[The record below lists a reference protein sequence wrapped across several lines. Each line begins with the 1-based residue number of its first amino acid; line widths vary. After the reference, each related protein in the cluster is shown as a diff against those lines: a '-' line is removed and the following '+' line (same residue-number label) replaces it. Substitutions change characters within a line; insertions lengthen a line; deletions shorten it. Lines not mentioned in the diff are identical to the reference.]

1 MKKNNYGITLIAL
14 AVTIIIMLILAGVT
28 ISALT
33 GNSGI
38 TTQAKH
44 SKTKNELAAYKE
56 QIDLFIADKK
66 MENEEFDEESLFSGK
81 NTLRY
86 NTQNENETG
95 TIKTICPQMKNDY
108 LKRLEIKKGKAILD
122 TKDVTEIE
130 IARSLGINVNPYEI
144 SEDGE
149 LISSNGNLLLIDTNG
164 TLELPDTVITIGEG
178 AFANTAS
185 DGIVLRKVIIPYT
198 VKEIKQNAFNGNNTI
213 EEVEFQTKSGKGVTK
228 IGDFAFANCTNLK
241 SIVIPDTVTDIGAGG
256 IANCSAL
263 KKLVIPST
271 LNSISDNVFYGSNS
285 IEEINIKDGSGFV
298 YENGMLIN
306 KNRTNIYYLSE
317 SAVNIET
324 FIVPQGITTLGA
336 NLLRNNKIKKVVIPS
351 SVNYIEVDFFTSN
364 VDEIE
369 IATDNPKY
377 IVSNDAIYSKDKKIL
392 YMYFSK
398 GSEVTLEDGVTTI
411 GPKAFKNARAS
422 IIKLPQS
429 VKELSA
435 DAIYTSYVK
444 KVVIGENINNIN
456 RYAFYAC
463 DLDLEMKKNNY
474 YIWADGL
481 LYNKDKTKV
490 IECTKNL
497 QQVEIPEGVVEIGD
511 NAFQSRGSIKN
522 IKLAS
527 TVSKIG
533 NGTFAGCNGFVEIEI
548 PSKVTV
554 IGTNCFES
562 TNNLKKIV
570 IKKEKESIAGAPW
583 GNRYGDRAIEWNSE
597 T

>member
-241 SIVIPDTVTDIGAGG
+241 SIVIPDTVTDIGSDAFYNCSNMTNIKLSKKIKQISYEMFHSCRALVELNIPEGVTYIGAGG
-256 IANCSAL
+256 IA
-263 KKLVIPST
+263 
-271 LNSISDNVFYGSNS
+271 
-285 IEEINIKDGSGFV
+285 
-298 YENGMLIN
+298 
-306 KNRTNIYYLSE
+306 
-317 SAVNIET
+317 
-324 FIVPQGITTLGA
+324 IVQH
-336 NLLRNNKIKKVVIPS
+336 
-351 SVNYIEVDFFTSN
+351 
-364 VDEIE
+364 
-369 IATDNPKY
+369 
-377 IVSNDAIYSKDKKIL
+377 
-392 YMYFSK
+392 
-398 GSEVTLEDGVTTI
+398 
-411 GPKAFKNARAS
+411 
-422 IIKLPQS
+422 
-429 VKELSA
+429 
-435 DAIYTSYVK
+435 
-444 KVVIGENINNIN
+444 
-456 RYAFYAC
+456 
-463 DLDLEMKKNNY
+463 
-474 YIWADGL
+474 
-481 LYNKDKTKV
+481 
-490 IECTKNL
+490 
-497 QQVEIPEGVVEIGD
+497 
-511 NAFQSRGSIKN
+511 
-522 IKLAS
+522 
-527 TVSKIG
+527 
-533 NGTFAGCNGFVEIEI
+533 
-548 PSKVTV
+548 
-554 IGTNCFES
+554 
-562 TNNLKKIV
+562 
-570 IKKEKESIAGAPW
+570 
-583 GNRYGDRAIEWNSE
+583 
-597 T
+597 

>member
-228 IGDFAFANCTNLK
+228 IGDFAL
-241 SIVIPDTVTDIGAGG
+241 S
-256 IANCSAL
+256 
-263 KKLVIPST
+263 
-271 LNSISDNVFYGSNS
+271 
-285 IEEINIKDGSGFV
+285 
-298 YENGMLIN
+298 LIH
-306 KNRTNIYYLSE
+306 I
-317 SAVNIET
+317 
-324 FIVPQGITTLGA
+324 
-336 NLLRNNKIKKVVIPS
+336 
-351 SVNYIEVDFFTSN
+351 
-364 VDEIE
+364 
-369 IATDNPKY
+369 
-377 IVSNDAIYSKDKKIL
+377 
-392 YMYFSK
+392 
-398 GSEVTLEDGVTTI
+398 
-411 GPKAFKNARAS
+411 
-422 IIKLPQS
+422 
-429 VKELSA
+429 
-435 DAIYTSYVK
+435 
-444 KVVIGENINNIN
+444 
-456 RYAFYAC
+456 
-463 DLDLEMKKNNY
+463 
-474 YIWADGL
+474 
-481 LYNKDKTKV
+481 
-490 IECTKNL
+490 
-497 QQVEIPEGVVEIGD
+497 
-511 NAFQSRGSIKN
+511 
-522 IKLAS
+522 
-527 TVSKIG
+527 
-533 NGTFAGCNGFVEIEI
+533 
-548 PSKVTV
+548 
-554 IGTNCFES
+554 
-562 TNNLKKIV
+562 
-570 IKKEKESIAGAPW
+570 
-583 GNRYGDRAIEWNSE
+583 
-597 T
+597 

>member
-398 GSEVTLEDGVTTI
+398 GSEVILEDGVTTI

-435 DAIYTSYVK
+435 YAIYTSYVK

-474 YIWADGL
+474 YIWADG
-481 LYNKDKTKV
+481 
-490 IECTKNL
+490 
-497 QQVEIPEGVVEIGD
+497 
-511 NAFQSRGSIKN
+511 
-522 IKLAS
+522 
-527 TVSKIG
+527 
-533 NGTFAGCNGFVEIEI
+533 
-548 PSKVTV
+548 
-554 IGTNCFES
+554 
-562 TNNLKKIV
+562 
-570 IKKEKESIAGAPW
+570 
-583 GNRYGDRAIEWNSE
+583 
-597 T
+597 

>member
-228 IGDFAFANCTNLK
+228 IGDFLRRTSIDELPQLINILNGSM
-241 SIVIPDTVTDIGAGG
+241 SIVGPRPIVQKEIDLYGDYANKLFSVVPGLTGYWQANGRSDTTYEERIKMDMYYI
-256 IANCSAL
+256 
-263 KKLVIPST
+263 
-271 LNSISDNVFYGSNS
+271 DNR
-285 IEEINIKDGSGFV
+285 GFW
-298 YENGMLIN
+298 LD
-306 KNRTNIYYLSE
+306 
-317 SAVNIET
+317 
-324 FIVPQGITTLGA
+324 F
-336 NLLRNNKIKKVVIPS
+336 KI
-351 SVNYIEVDFFTSN
+351 
-364 VDEIE
+364 
-369 IATDNPKY
+369 
-377 IVSNDAIYSKDKKIL
+377 
-392 YMYFSK
+392 
-398 GSEVTLEDGVTTI
+398 
-411 GPKAFKNARAS
+411 
-422 IIKLPQS
+422 IIKTFGS
-429 VKELSA
+429 VLK
-435 DAIYTSYVK
+435 
-444 KVVIGENINNIN
+444 GE
-456 RYAFYAC
+456 
-463 DLDLEMKKNNY
+463 
-474 YIWADGL
+474 
-481 LYNKDKTKV
+481 
-490 IECTKNL
+490 
-497 QQVEIPEGVVEIGD
+497 
-511 NAFQSRGSIKN
+511 
-522 IKLAS
+522 
-527 TVSKIG
+527 
-533 NGTFAGCNGFVEIEI
+533 
-548 PSKVTV
+548 
-554 IGTNCFES
+554 
-562 TNNLKKIV
+562 
-570 IKKEKESIAGAPW
+570 GAV
-583 GNRYGDRAIEWNSE
+583 
-597 T
+597 

>member
-435 DAIYTSYVK
+435 YAIYTSYVK